1 LRSGAMTCANDEDP
15 GVAGVEEWRHD
26 LRQ

>member
-15 GVAGVEEWRHD
+15 GVAGVEEWRT
-26 LRQ
+26 